1 MYSKSSMGC
10 SRSLLL
16 DVWVRILDFAALV
29 GGTLVLAF
37 VKFGAFVGGGRSG
50 KVLGRARAVDAAIH
64 VRKNWTSRLCACTV

>member
-1 MYSKSSMGC
+1 MGC

-50 KVLGRARAVDAAIH
+50 KVLGRARAG
-64 VRKNWTSRLCACTV
+64 WTLRSMCARIGRRDSALVLCKDF